1 MRSHNIDTFSATL
14 TVRHHFSQRAVN
26 IPGNDAYSRLVINF
40 PIFLPDYNQIWILL
54 TDFNESP
61 QYQISRTSDQW
72 EPRRWMQ
79 TEMRK
84 LTGAFRDYANAAMK
98 QWLTADKGWT
108 TSFTVNSQ
116 YHTKFCTEHRTWT

>member
-1 MRSHNIDTFSATL
+1 VRSHYIETFSATL
-14 TVRHHFSQRAVN
+14 TVWHYFSQRAVN
-26 IPGNDAYSRLVINF
+26 IPGDDTLSRLFINF
-40 PIFLPDYNQIWILL
+40 PIFLPDFNQIWIFW

-84 LTGAFRDYANAAMK
+84 LTGAFRVCANAAMK
-98 QWLTADKGWT
+98 QCLTAGKEWT
-108 TSFTVNSQ
+108 SIFT
-116 YHTKFCTEHRTWT
+116 